1 MPKVLDVL
9 TTEEH
14 LEIANLRIQLL
25 KSESF
30 RKSRQIYKQIE
41 QIIHNT
47 EKRYYKEQMEK
58 HAINQS

>member
-30 RKSRQIYKQIE
+30 WKSRQIFKQIE
-41 QIIHNT
+41 QIIHNA

>member
-14 LEIANLRIQLL
+14 LEIADPRIQLL

-30 RKSRQIYKQIE
+30 RKSRQIFKQIE
-41 QIIHNT
+41 QIIHNA